1 MNVFQ
6 INRIIALMKNLV
18 NPVWSA
24 LNSVDQRLNIGDE
37 EVSYFDSEVSPFVAM
52 QDWCDEAQ
60 LNALE
65 KLPSGRSWFVM
76 REGGVKFIDDFVQVI
91 TIPLYQMVCKDF
103 KSNLLSDVDVRLL
116 GEEHLESMLSI
127 TGLTKPGPFMSRTI
141 EFGNYKG
148 LFVGDRLVSMAG
160 ERLHVEGYTEV
171 SAVCTHPNQLGKG
184 FGAHMLSILSA
195 DVLAKGN
202 IPFLHVR
209 QDNKRAIG
217 MYERLGFEV
226 SREIFFAIFR
236 MLS

>member
-1 MNVFQ
+1 
-6 INRIIALMKNLV
+6 MKDLV

-24 LNSVDQRLNIGDE
+24 LNSVDQRLNIGDA
-37 EVSYFDSEVSPFVAM
+37 EVSYFDSEVSPFVGM
-52 QDWCDEAQ
+52 QDWGDQAQ
-60 LNALE
+60 LNALI
-65 KLPSGRSWFVM
+65 KLPIGRSWFVM

>member
-116 GEEHLESMLSI
+116 WKDHLDEMLSL
-127 TGLTKPGPFMSRTI
+127 TELTKPGPFMSRTI

-236 MLS
+236 MRS

>member
-236 MLS
+236 MRS

>member
-1 MNVFQ
+1 
-6 INRIIALMKNLV
+6 MKDLV

-24 LNSVDQRLNIGDE
+24 LNSVDQRLNIGDA
-37 EVSYFDSEVSPFVAM
+37 EVSYFDSEVSPFVGM
-52 QDWCDEAQ
+52 QDWGDQAQ
-60 LNALE
+60 LNALI
-65 KLPSGRSWFVM
+65 KLPIGRSWFVM

-148 LFVGDRLVSMAG
+148 LLVGDRLVSMGG

-236 MLS
+236 MRS